1 LADSLERLQEVLADR
16 YRIEGT
22 LGAGGMATV
31 YLAYDVRHDRKVAL
45 KVLRPELSSAVGPD
59 RFQQEIRTIARL
71 THPHIL
77 PLHDS
82 GEAGGLLF
90 YVMPYVQGETL
101 RDRLNREAQLPLDE
115 ALEITS
121 EVADALSYAHS
132 QGVVHRDIKPENILL
147 EEGHAVVADF
157 GVARAI
163 SAVGADRLTDTG
175 LAVGTPAY
183 MSPEQASGSELIDGR
198 SDVFSLACVLYEMLA
213 GEPPHTGITPQAILA
228 RQLSGE
234 IPSLQPVRTS
244 VGPELD
250 DAVKRA
256 LAPAPADRY
265 ATATE
270 FVEVLRGRGVPRR
283 RRRSSIVVAISRRQL
298 RKGLMVVAGVAAVI
312 ALVVV
317 VRVVLSVRDARA
329 GERPVTLA
337 VYPFRA
343 TGPEAGSLGEG
354 VADLL
359 AAAVDGTLG
368 MAVSDPAGL
377 WRPLKESGA
386 DLYRV
391 PGLDEGVQLT
401 RDVGAPA
408 MVLGALTAVGGR
420 FDINA
425 RVYDADGTLRTTLRA
440 AAPAESLPHAVNR
453 LAIGVVAE
461 LWERDTLP
469 TVPVIESFATQSIDA
484 LQAYLEGKG
493 LKRQGLY
500 EDAQEA
506 LERAIQLDST
516 FALAYMELFDVRS
529 WVLFLNAQPFVGLRQ
544 IIDQAMKYRD
554 RLTARNRM
562 RVEAM
567 LALDETDGVRAASLL
582 ERILEIDSVDV
593 DALHMV
599 AFTYRRDGWQMM
611 RGLGEITRTYDEVL
625 AVDPTSAVA
634 HAVRAELAMLEGDP
648 ATVGEELE
656 VLGEAATGSAFVR
669 GRLGA
674 YAVVRAEPS
683 ARPAMLRELAAAP
696 APEVFTSLR
705 DLRIMRPQL
714 AEQLLGELLA
724 DTMPVFHRRVGTGG
738 RTQLWFAQGRVAA
751 NDSLVRAGEL
761 DVIRPA
767 VNRFMVATQLAGV
780 GDSAA
785 TARAVEE
792 LSAYAPLAS
801 LTSDDLKPDAWV
813 VAWTLAAYHAAAG
826 DTVTA
831 MQWQRGIESMAAG
844 DTPWDWRRSLSA
856 DIDARLAARRGDLE
870 GAELEARRAYD
881 LWQIHSASALETDPD
896 PAMRFHL
903 AEILRANGRL
913 EQAEWLYRSLCPPYT
928 WYGFHTARASL
939 ELADMLRSRG
949 EREEAIRFY
958 QMAERLWER
967 GEPEVVG
974 SWLARVR
981 DGLRAL
987 GAG

>member
-1 LADSLERLQEVLADR
+1 
-16 YRIEGT
+16 
-22 LGAGGMATV
+22 M

-45 KVLRPELSSAVGPD
+45 KVMRPELSSAVGAD
-59 RFQQEIRTIARL
+59 RFLQEIRTIARL

-82 GEAGGLLF
+82 GEADGLLY
-90 YVMPYVQGETL
+90 YVMPYVQGESL
-101 RDRLNREAQLPLDE
+101 RDRITREGQLPLEE

-175 LAVGTPAY
+175 LALGTPAY
-183 MSPEQASGSELIDGR
+183 MSPEQASGDERIDGR

-234 IPSLQPVRTS
+234 VPSLRPVRTS

-256 LAPAPADRY
+256 LAPAAADRY

-270 FVEVLRGRGVPRR
+270 FVQVLRGQPAPRR

-298 RKGLMVVAGVAAVI
+298 RKGLTVAAALAVLI
-312 ALVVV
+312 AAA
-317 VRVVLSVRDARA
+317 VVLRVLPSVRAARA

-343 TGPEAGSLGEG
+343 TGPDAGSLGEG

-359 AAAVDGTLG
+359 GAAVDGTLG

-377 WRPLKESGA
+377 WRVLREAGA
-386 DLYRV
+386 EQYRV
-391 PGLDEGVQLT
+391 PDLDEAVQLT

-420 FDINA
+420 YDISA
-425 RVYDADGTLRTTLRA
+425 RVYDEDGTLRTTLRA

-469 TVPVIESFATQSIDA
+469 TVPVIEGFATQSIEA
-484 LQAYLEGKG
+484 LQAYLEGKS
-493 LKRQGLY
+493 LKRKGLY
-500 EDAQEA
+500 EESQAS
-506 LERAIQLDST
+506 LERAIELDST

-529 WVLFLNAQPFVGLRQ
+529 WVLFLNAQPFVGLRE
-544 IIDQAMKYRD
+544 IIDRAMQYRD

-562 RVEAM
+562 RVEAL

-593 DALHMV
+593 DAVHLL

-611 RGLGEITRTYDEVL
+611 RGLGEISRAYDEVL

-634 HAVRAELAMLEGDP
+634 HAVRAELAMLDSDL
-648 ATVGEELE
+648 ATAGEELR
-656 VLGEAATGSAFVR
+656 VLERVATSSAFVR

-674 YAVVRAEPS
+674 YGVVRAEPA
-683 ARPAMLRELAAAP
+683 AREAMLRELAAAP
-696 APEVFTSLR
+696 APEVFTALR

-714 AEQLLGELLA
+714 AEQFLDELLV
-724 DTMPVFHRRVGTGG
+724 DTMPVFHQRVGMGG
-738 RTQLWFAQGRVAA
+738 RAQLWFAQGRIAA
-751 NDSLVRAGEL
+751 SDSLVQAGTL
-761 DVIRPA
+761 DVIRQA
-767 VNRFMVATQLAGV
+767 VNRFFVATRLAGV

-792 LSAYAPLAS
+792 LAAYAPLES
-801 LTSDDLKPDAWV
+801 LTTDDRRQDAWA
-813 VAWTLAAYHAAAG
+813 VAWTLAAYHAAVG
-826 DTVTA
+826 DTAVA
-831 MQWQRGIESMAAG
+831 RWWQAGIEAMEAG

-870 GAELEARRAYD
+870 GAEIEARRAYD
-881 LWQIHSASALETDPD
+881 LWQIHSASAMEIDPD
-896 PAMRFHL
+896 PAMRFNL
-903 AEILRANGRL
+903 AEILRANNRL

-928 WYGFHTARASL
+928 WFGFHTARAAL
-939 ELADMLRSRG
+939 ELGDILRERG
-949 EREEAIRFY
+949 EREEAVRFY
-958 QMAERLWER
+958 QMAERLWEH
-967 GEPEVVG
+967 GEPAVVG
-974 SWLARVR
+974 SWLARSR

-987 GAG
+987 GAR